1 MLTHKQ
7 TIFLSSQF
15 LLWLGIAII
24 TRFVWIAAIPPTWA
38 WISIYVLLGFIFSS
52 LLYLIYKRIIDSSIL
67 KQVTTVIVCS
77 VLLGLGWRV
86 IFNIVEYHILES
98 ANNQFKFWGYFH
110 NGKSAVTQLL
120 VWSGG
125 FWALHYY
132 HQYLNQQQQ
141 TRQAKL
147 EAESATLKMLEYQ
160 LNPHFLFNVL
170 ASMDTLLLK
179 EDSYQ
184 ARKMLE
190 RLTDFLRSSL
200 EHQPQIA
207 VTLQKEI
214 QRIIDYLAIEQF
226 RFGNRIRVSW
236 NVPDELPTINVPNGI
251 LLPLVEN
258 ALKHGKIAT
267 STGGEL
273 NVNLYTEGQY
283 CYLSLENE
291 CCNGRSEQGFGI
303 GLSNTRQRL
312 ERYYRGHAKLE
323 IESKDNKFRVL
334 LKLPLKHRVNDEL

>member
-1 MLTHKQ
+1 
-7 TIFLSSQF
+7 
-15 LLWLGIAII
+15 
-24 TRFVWIAAIPPTWA
+24 
-38 WISIYVLLGFIFSS
+38 
-52 LLYLIYKRIIDSSIL
+52 
-67 KQVTTVIVCS
+67 VTTVIVFS
-77 VLLGLGWRV
+77 ILLGLMWRMV
-86 IFNIVEYHILES
+86 FNIVEYHLLES

-125 FWALHYY
+125 FWVLHYY
-132 HQYLNQQQQ
+132 HQYQNQQQQ
-141 TRQAKL
+141 TQQAKF

-179 EDSYQ
+179 ENTYQ

-200 EHQPQIA
+200 EHQPQVA
-207 VTLQKEI
+207 VTLQREM

-226 RFGNRIRVSW
+226 RFGDRIRVLW
-236 NVPDELPTINVPNGI
+236 NISEELPTISVPNGI

-258 ALKHGKIAT
+258 SLKHGKIAT

-273 NVNLYTEGQY
+273 TVNLNTDEQY
-283 CYLSLENE
+283 CHLSFENE
-291 CCNGRSEQGFGI
+291 CCDGKPEQGFGI

-312 ERYYRGHAKLE
+312 ANYYGGKAKLE
-323 IESKDNKFRVL
+323 IENKDSKFKVI
-334 LKLPLKHRVNDEL
+334 LKLPLKHGVNNEL

>member
-1 MLTHKQ
+1 MLTHWHK
-7 TIFLSSQF
+7 IFLSCQF
-15 LLWLGIAII
+15 LLWVGIALV
-24 TRFVWIAAIPPTWA
+24 TRFVWIDATPPTWA
-38 WISIYVLLGFIFSS
+38 WIGYYVLLGFVFSS
-52 LLYLIYKRIIDSSIL
+52 LLCLIYKRFIDSTIL
-67 KQVTTVIVCS
+67 KQVITVIVCAI
-77 VLLGLGWRV
+77 LLGLGWRV
-86 IFNIVEYHILES
+86 VFNAVEYHILES

-125 FWALHYY
+125 FWVLHYY

-147 EAESATLKMLEYQ
+147 EAQSATLKMLQYQ

-179 EDSYQ
+179 ENTHQ

-200 EHQPQIA
+200 ENDPQA
-207 VTLQKEI
+207 TVTLQIEM

-226 RFGNRIRVSW
+226 RFGDRVRVLW
-236 NVPDELPTINVPNGI
+236 NIPNELPTMTVPNGI
-251 LLPLVEN
+251 LLPIVEN
-258 ALKHGKIAT
+258 TLKHGKIAT
-267 STGGEL
+267 PTGGEL

-283 CYLSLENE
+283 CLLSFENE
-291 CCNGRSEQGFGI
+291 CCDGKPVHGFGI

-312 ERYYRGHAKLE
+312 ERYYQGNAKLE
-323 IESKDNKFRVL
+323 IENKDCRFKVV
-334 LKLPLKHRVNDEL
+334 LKLPLKYGANDEL